1 MVRKVMAGDD
11 RSKAPGAPSRL
22 LGANDPPPVEIINQW
37 GRSPFLLVA
46 DHCGKRIPH
55 ALGTL
60 GLRVADQERH
70 IAWDIGTASLGECL
84 ANTLDA
90 VFLRQPYSRL
100 VIDCNRDPD
109 AMDAIPATSDE
120 TIIARNQLLSPEDRA
135 ARVSEIHEPYHRAIA
150 AEICRRSQTGLSTLL
165 VSLHSFTPVMAG
177 FVRPW
182 QIGVLHDGANDAM
195 ALRLLAWLRAQKRWV
210 VGDNEPYRMD
220 STDYTVP
227 RHAFAAGLGYVEIEV
242 SQRELRAESGWRAW
256 CDALTQGLPMAIRR

>member
-1 MVRKVMAGDD
+1 MAGDD
-11 RSKAPGAPSRL
+11 RSRAPGVPSTL

-55 ALGTL
+55 ALGRL
-60 GLRVADQERH
+60 GLGIADRERH

-84 ANTLDA
+84 ANKLDA
-90 VFLRQPYSRL
+90 VLLRQPYSRL

-109 AMDAIPATSDE
+109 AIDAVPTTSDG
-120 TIIARNQLLSPEDRA
+120 TIIARNQALSPEDRE

-150 AEICRRSQTGLSTLL
+150 AEICRRPQTGLSTLL
-165 VSLHSFTPVMAG
+165 VSLHSFTPVMGG
-177 FVRPW
+177 FARPW

-210 VGDNEPYRMD
+210 VGDNEPYQMD

-242 SQRELRAESGWRAW
+242 SQSELAAEAGSRLW
-256 CDALTQGLPMAIRR
+256 CGALTRGLLAAIVS